1 MKRAR
6 KQTIEQNGVSEIFT
20 FSLGNIA
27 QKVLIEG
34 KRKNLPLVITFH
46 GGPGSPIPF
55 SVGCRGMFPEFTER
69 FLMVYWDQLGC
80 GINNYQLDSRFTV
93 DSFVAMAADLI
104 VEVKKRFPNNLLIL
118 FGMSWGSVLALKALQ
133 KAQGKV
139 NAVVTWGQVLRNLF
153 LNEEVYQTLEKA
165 GCPAGKMQKIRA
177 ITADEF
183 EDQDMKLLAGSV
195 RKYTDGYV
203 NKKGEQ
209 APLFPIIKGLLTSP
223 DYRLK
228 DFKAIMVN
236 GASTAKW
243 LWEELLALDLTEELA
258 AVNVPYYILQGDTD
272 IVTSTS
278 VIEREVDASH
288 NACLHCRV
296 IKNSGHMPG
305 KEGMEAVLE
314 TLIKAAESSPY

>member
-1 MKRAR
+1 MNRAR
-6 KQTIEQNGVSEIFT
+6 KQMIEQNEVSEIYT
-20 FSLGNIA
+20 FSLGKIP
-27 QKVLIEG
+27 QKILIEG
-34 KRKNLPLVITFH
+34 KRGNLPLVITLH
-46 GGPGSPIPF
+46 GGPGLPIPF
-55 SVGCRGMFPEFTER
+55 SAGCRGMFPDFTER
-69 FLMVYWDQLGC
+69 FIMVYWDQLGC

-93 DSFVAMAADLI
+93 DSFVEMTADLI
-104 VEVKKRFPNNLLIL
+104 VEVKKLFPNNPLIL
-118 FGMSWGSVLALKALQ
+118 FGMSWGSVLALKVLQ

-139 NAVVTWGQVLRNLF
+139 DSVVTWGQVLRKLF

-165 GCPAGKMQKIRA
+165 GCPAGKIQKIRA

-223 DYRLK
+223 DYRLR

-236 GASTAKW
+236 GATSAKW
-243 LWEELLALDLTEELA
+243 LWEELLAFDLTEELA
-258 AVNVPYYILQGDTD
+258 TVNVPYYILQGDTD

-278 VIEREVDASH
+278 VVQKEVEASH

-314 TLIKAAESSPY
+314 TLVKAAAGSP